1 MRMKIGFEIH
11 EQLATKRKLCC
22 DCPTDYREA
31 PPNTNVCPICTAM
44 PGAKPMPPNV
54 RAVDAVIEVALMLG
68 CDVVIDQPIYIQRKH
83 YDYPDL
89 PAGYQHSSTPIG
101 INGELVGVRIREVHL
116 EEDPGAYDPVAGTVD
131 FNRCGIPLVEI
142 VTEPD
147 MHSPEEARRF
157 LRQLMLVLDYS
168 GKVRPEP
175 GTLRADTN
183 ISLEGGTRVEIK
195 NINSTKGAY
204 RAVKFEVMRQKA
216 LIERGAVIPYETRAY
231 LESQMIT
238 IPMRMKVVDFRV
250 IPDPDIFPII
260 IDRAHVETIRR
271 RMVEVPHLR
280 EQRLAKQY
288 QISQA
293 VAGVIVSEREL
304 ADLFE
309 AVAKR
314 IDPKLAATWFRTR
327 LKKVLNYMK
336 LRAADVKFTA
346 KQLADLLQMIKLH
359 EITPEQGELALR
371 ELVREPDEPKKIIQ
385 KLKLRH
391 ISSKKLESIVSKL
404 VYQDKKAKAVQDIV
418 YRNKSEAFHFLT
430 GKIMQLTMGQADPR
444 QVGDFLNEKIAGL
457 QYYLSEYPKAEV
469 RDYVMSTMPD
479 FIVFEP
485 NQITIVEVKLAT
497 KRVNIDTL
505 CKRMMNFKKRFLKS
519 QKFKKYR
526 EKPLNLL
533 LVLIA
538 PKRDPNIEKIAKQHD
553 IKIVYHWP
561 KWTQNRFE

>member
-1 MRMKIGFEIH
+1 MKMKIGFEVH

-54 RAVDAVIEVALMLG
+54 RAVDAVIELALMLG
-68 CDVVIDQPIYIQRKH
+68 CDVVVDKPIYIQRKH

-238 IPMRMKVVDFRV
+238 VPMRMKVVDFHV
-250 IPDPDIFPII
+250 ILDPDIFPIV
-260 IDRAHVETIRR
+260 IDRARVETIRK
-271 RMVEVPHLR
+271 RMVEAPHQR

-304 ADLFE
+304 ANLFE
-309 AVAKR
+309 AVAKEV
-314 IDPKLAATWFRTR
+314 DPKLVATWFQTN

-336 LRAADVKFTA
+336 LRATEVKFTH
-346 KQLADLLQMIKLH
+346 KQLAGLLRMVKAKR
-359 EITPEQGELALR
+359 ITPEQGELVLR
-371 ELVREPDEPKKIIQ
+371 
-385 KLKLRH
+385 
-391 ISSKKLESIVSKL
+391 KL
-404 VYQDKKAKAVQDIV
+404 VKQPAEPEELIRKLGLERLEKADLRAAVVRTIEENPKAVMD
-418 YRNKSEAFHFLT
+418 YRAGRKEALNFLA
-430 GKIMQLTMGQADPR
+430 GKVMKFTRGRADPR
-444 QVGDFLNEKIAGL
+444 EILKFLRAKLKEKKKRRV
-457 QYYLSEYPKAEV
+457 S
-469 RDYVMSTMPD
+469 RR
-479 FIVFEP
+479 
-485 NQITIVEVKLAT
+485 T
-497 KRVNIDTL
+497 KRS
-505 CKRMMNFKKRFLKS
+505 K
-519 QKFKKYR
+519 
-526 EKPLNLL
+526 
-533 LVLIA
+533 
-538 PKRDPNIEKIAKQHD
+538 
-553 IKIVYHWP
+553 
-561 KWTQNRFE
+561 